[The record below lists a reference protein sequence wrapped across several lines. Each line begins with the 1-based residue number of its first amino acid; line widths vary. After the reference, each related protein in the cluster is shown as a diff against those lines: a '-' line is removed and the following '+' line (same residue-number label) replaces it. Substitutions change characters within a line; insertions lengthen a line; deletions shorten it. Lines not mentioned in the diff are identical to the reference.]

1 VWTGRDLDEG
11 RVVAGA
17 RPVGW
22 TLVAALAVVTVA
34 SARPASA
41 QAIRGVV
48 LDDQTGAPVA
58 GAAISLVIGD
68 SARRAIAADD
78 AGRFLMPL
86 PGGGRYALEVVR
98 LGYKTARSQEILV
111 ELGDTLSVEFRVLPE
126 AVLLRPLL
134 VTANSS
140 AGRNVFEKRREEW
153 GRGIFL
159 GPDQIDSIAPRLV
172 GDVFRGMEK
181 VQLRWGWAQLDNGG
195 YGPVPR
201 VSTYLGRGC
210 LLYVLDRVP
219 VRPAPW
225 SGTNDWASYQLSGLM
240 GPDIVAVEV
249 YRYPGEV
256 PPELRRYASRT
267 LTLFTNA
274 GIQKVDQDLCG
285 LAILHTAAGW

>member
-1 VWTGRDLDEG
+1 M
-11 RVVAGA
+11 VAGP
-17 RPVGW
+17 RG
-22 TLVAALAVVTVA
+22 LGSMLLAALSLATVA
-34 SARPASA
+34 SARPAAA

-48 LDDQTGAPVA
+48 LDDRTGSPVA
-58 GAAISLVIGD
+58 GAAVRLVVRD
-68 SARRAIAADD
+68 SVRRAIASDEF
-78 AGRFLMPL
+78 GRFLMSL
-86 PGGGRYALEVVR
+86 PGGGSYALEVVR
-98 LGYKTARSQEILV
+98 IGYETARSQELLV

-126 AVLLRPLL
+126 AVLLLPLL
-134 VTANSS
+134 VTAKSS
-140 AGRNVFEKRREEW
+140 AGRNLFEKRKEEW

-201 VSTYLGRGC
+201 VRTYLGRGC

-225 SGTNDWASYQLSGLM
+225 SGTNDWASYQLSSLVGA
-240 GPDIVAVEV
+240 DIVAVEV
-249 YRYPGEV
+249 YRHPGEV

-267 LTLFTNA
+267 LTLFTNS
-274 GIQKVDQDLCG
+274 GISRVDQDLCG